1 MTPRQL
7 QLVIALI
14 DNGLNISKA
23 ARQLHCVQS
32 AASRRLSLLEAELGV
47 PLFDREGNRLCGT
60 TRLCDEIVPHIKRIQ
75 QSQETILKA
84 AEEHR
89 LGNAG
94 KLRVATTHAQAR
106 YFLPGVLREFREMY
120 PQVTV
125 VFHQGNPVQLVNLLL
140 RKEADVAVC
149 TEELEENEQLHTVRC
164 YDWNHVLITP
174 PQHPLAKG
182 AVTLKRIAGHPILT
196 YAPGFT
202 GRPKIQRIFERA
214 GLNPAIAFEAAD
226 TDVIKAYVRLGFGVG
241 IIAGMCYERDRDGDL
256 AMRDLSGLF
265 PKSTTK
271 IACLCNR
278 YQSRFAMDF
287 IRLVEQYRPSFGT
300 GATTTPARAK
310 KSQSSART
318 RTAKEETA

>member
-32 AASRRLSLLEAELGV
+32 AASRQLSLLEEEFGV

-60 TRLCDEIVPHIKRIQ
+60 TQLCDEIMPHIKRIQ

-89 LGNAG
+89 LGNVG

-149 TEELEENEQLHTVRC
+149 TEELEENEQLRTVRC

-174 PQHPLAKG
+174 PKHPLAKG
-182 AVTLKRIAGHPILT
+182 GVTLKRIAEHPVLT
-196 YAPGFT
+196 YVPGFT
-202 GRPKIQRIFERA
+202 GRLKIQRIFDKA
-214 GLNPAIAFEAAD
+214 GLHPVIAFEAAD

-241 IIAGMCYERDRDGDL
+241 IIAGMCYERNRDGDL
-256 AMRDLSGLF
+256 ARRDLSRLF

-271 IACLCNR
+271 IACLRNR
-278 YQSRFAMDF
+278 YQSRFTMDF
-287 IRLVEQYRPSFGT
+287 IRLVEQYRPDFGT
-300 GATTTPARAK
+300 GSPGAK
-310 KSQSSART
+310 KPKTAART
-318 RTAKEETA
+318 QTGKEAA